1 MVKEMIVAVSNRA
14 SVLAV
19 KAAVRM
25 GVKPVEMKRF
35 VKFVVVGGIG
45 FIVDFGLFNLLRLIF
60 LAIVPPTW
68 NTAAVTTASSIA
80 FLAAIISNF
89 MWNRYWTYPDA
100 RGKSFR
106 RQFAQF
112 VVVNFAGIIIRGPIV
127 YFTHTWFGDL
137 VIAATDMSE
146 ATGYAVGDNLSSIV
160 AVGIVMFWNFFAN
173 RYWTY
178 NDVE

>member
-1 MVKEMIVAVSNRA
+1 MIVAVSSRA
-14 SVLAV
+14 SVWATRV
-19 KAAVRM
+19 AVRM

-45 FIVDFGLFNLLRLIF
+45 FIVDFGLFNILRLIF
-60 LAIVPPTW
+60 LALVPPSW
-68 NTAAVTTASSIA
+68 NTVAVTTASTIA

-112 VVVNFAGIIIRGPIV
+112 VVVNFAGIAIRGPIV
-127 YFTHTWFGDL
+127 YFTHKWFGDL
-137 VIAATDMSE
+137 VIAATDMSKVAGE
-146 ATGYAVGDNLSSIV
+146 AVGDNLSSV
-160 AVGIVMFWNFFAN
+160 LAVGIVMFWNFFAN